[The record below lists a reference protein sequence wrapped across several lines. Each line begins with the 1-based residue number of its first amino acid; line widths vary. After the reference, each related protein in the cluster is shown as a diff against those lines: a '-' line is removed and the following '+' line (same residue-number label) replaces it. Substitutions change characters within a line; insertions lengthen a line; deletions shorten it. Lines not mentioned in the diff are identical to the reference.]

1 VISQLAKSPNG
12 HLVPIEDGLR
22 AYAPNPL
29 PRHIDLDSNLI
40 YRLDEASRAVA
51 TLAGVG
57 ETIPNPHLLIQ
68 PFMRREAVL
77 SSRIE
82 GTQTSLS
89 DLLLYEA
96 SRRPS
101 GDVLEVHNYVRAL
114 EDGLRLLDDL
124 PICLRLVNQTHSI
137 LLSDVRG
144 QNKRP
149 GEIRNAQV
157 WIGPEGTPLQD
168 ARYVPPPPGMVLDLM
183 LDWERFAN
191 EELEMPPLVQCAL
204 LHYQFE
210 AIHPYLDGNGRMGR
224 LLIVLFLCAKGVM
237 RTPLLYL
244 SAYFESDRQK
254 YYDELFN
261 VSVTGDWGRWLRYF
275 LEGMTEQAKDA
286 LVRTRQVRELQEEY
300 RALLQE
306 NRESGNVLRLVDVL
320 FAQPYISAPLAAD
333 FLDITYQGVRKILGR
348 LVTLRIL
355 KVIPDTWPRLYV
367 AERLLEIIQAPTAG
381 GT

>member
-1 VISQLAKSPNG
+1 MISQLAKSPNG